1 MWLFIALKCNNHRLS
16 LNKIIYDMDRHILTP
31 CCYSACGEGWTGYAL
46 FSVVIG

>member
-16 LNKIIYDMDRHILTP
+16 LNKIISNIDPHILTP
-31 CCYSACGEGWTGYAL
+31 CCYSASGNGSAGLAL